1 MVYDITRRQT
11 FNHLEA
17 WLTDAT
23 NHASPNTVIFLI
35 GNKADLEDQV
45 SRNLFVHIIFFIV
58 INESFIQRDVPTEE
72 AREFAREHGLHF
84 CEASGKIFE
93 LISEK
98 FKISFSAKTGENVE
112 EAFLETARQIYQKI
126 QEGSLELNA
135 ADSGVQTRQQ
145 ETILFFFI
153 SNPWINFTI
162 FINRKIKRSNQ
173 IAADQPEK
181 PEEKNCSC

>member
-1 MVYDITRRQT
+1 MCQRGFFKKYFSSKSVPPMYRSSRIHDPKPKRY
-11 FNHLEA
+11 
-17 WLTDAT
+17 
-23 NHASPNTVIFLI
+23 S
-35 GNKADLEDQV
+35 KCDLKPQV
-45 SRNLFVHIIFFIV
+45 
-58 INESFIQRDVPTEE
+58 
-72 AREFAREHGLHF
+72 
-84 CEASGKIFE
+84 KY
-93 LISEK
+93 ISWPPK
-98 FKISFSAKTGENVE
+98 TKISFSAKTGENVE

-145 ETILFFFI
+145 ETILFFLPYFKPMI
-153 SNPWINFTI
+153 RLNPTYPWINFSI